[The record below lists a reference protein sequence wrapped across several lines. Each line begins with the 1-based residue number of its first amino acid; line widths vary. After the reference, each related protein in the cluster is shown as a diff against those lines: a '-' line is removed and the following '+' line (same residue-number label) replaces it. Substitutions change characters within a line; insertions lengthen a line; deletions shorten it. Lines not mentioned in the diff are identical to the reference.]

1 MTQYH
6 CETELK
12 GNSQNVI
19 GKDGLPFGDTWTLAK
34 GTDPTTPRLIRIREN
49 LNPAVL
55 ALTLP
60 HLLRVSWS
68 MLDETEMGLPSDKET
83 NELEQFENELVPRVE
98 AGGTCVLA
106 AVITESGKRHWYF
119 YISDINAFSEGL
131 HKVPQK
137 KEPYPIEVTRHK
149 NEGWNL
155 FRELVAGCKGWA

>member
-1 MTQYH
+1 MASI
-6 CETELK
+6 E
-12 GNSQNVI
+12 NVI
-19 GKDGLPFGDTWTLAK
+19 NFGDNWTLAK
-34 GTDPTTPRLIRIREN
+34 GTDQTVTRLIRIREK
-49 LNPAVL
+49 LNPEIL
-55 ALTLP
+55 ARTLP

-68 MLDETEMGLPSDKET
+68 MLDKTEMGLLSHKET

-119 YISDINAFSEGL
+119 YLSDVDAFSEGL
-131 HKVPQK
+131 HNVPQK

-155 FRELVAGCKGWA
+155 YRELVASCKG